1 MARKPPKGKS
11 LAEVNPEL
19 AKQWHAT
26 KNGNLSPA
34 DISAGSTQKVW
45 WKCSKGNDHEWQA
58 AVGSRNQGRGCSICS
73 GKTIVKSNCLATINP
88 SLAQQWHPT
97 KNKPLTTF
105 HISPYSGKKVWWKCD
120 QGIDHEW
127 QSSVAHR
134 SNGKG
139 CPICA
144 GQMVV
149 KSNCLATINPSLA
162 QQWHPTKNKG
172 IKPEDYTIG
181 SNKVVWWKCPKGDD
195 HEWKASIKRRQETG
209 CSICAGKTI
218 VKSNCL
224 ATTHPEVAKK
234 WHPTKNK
241 GISPKDVSAF
251 SLKIVW
257 WKCPKGDDHEWKS
270 SVANITNGN
279 DCSVCY
285 GRTVVKSNCLA
296 TTHPKLAN
304 EWHPNKNGLLTP
316 NDIVAGSNKR
326 VWWKCPKGEDH
337 EWKASVNER
346 KSGQGCS
353 ICAGKTVVKSNC
365 LATTHPK
372 LANEWHPN
380 KNGKLTPKDIIS
392 GSHKRVWWKCPKG
405 NDHEWKAS
413 VGSRVSGNGCS
424 ICAGK
429 KVVKSNC
436 LATTHPKLANE
447 WHPNKNGLLTPNDIV
462 SGSGKK
468 VYWKC
473 SKGIDHEWKAVVA
486 SRANGR
492 NCPYCDLTPQS
503 KQELTI
509 TFELIQFF
517 EDINP
522 KGFKT
527 RVKGKLWSIDIYI
540 PQLKLGIEFD
550 GSYWHKDKRALDKL
564 KTERLEEDGFE
575 IFRVREEPLK
585 RIFEDDIMSKQPF
598 NAKQLTNNILTQI
611 MSRYTLDSKKIA
623 KIESYIAKKGIQ
635 NEKGLDKYIEMILTE
650 KAEKK
655 K

>member
-19 AKQWHAT
+19 AKEWHAT

-279 DCSVCY
+279 GCSVCY

-296 TTHPKLAN
+296 TTHPKLAD

-365 LATTHPK
+365 LATTNPDIAE
-372 LANEWHPN
+372 LWHPIKN
-380 KNGKLTPKDIIS
+380 KGLTPYDILS
-392 GSHKRVWWKCPKG
+392 GSHKKVW
-405 NDHEWKAS
+405 
-413 VGSRVSGNGCS
+413 
-424 ICAGK
+424 
-429 KVVKSNC
+429 
-436 LATTHPKLANE
+436 
-447 WHPNKNGLLTPNDIV
+447 
-462 SGSGKK
+462 
-468 VYWKC
+468 WKC
-473 SKGIDHEWKAVVA
+473 SKGVDHEWRTTPDSLRRG
-486 SRANGR
+486 SR
-492 NCPYCDLTPQS
+492 CPFCTLTPQS
-503 KQELTI
+503 RQELTI
-509 TFELIQFF
+509 TFELLKIFK
-517 EDINP
+517 DINP

-527 RVKGKLWSIDIYI
+527 RVDGKLWTIDIYI
-540 PQLKLGIEFD
+540 PQLHLGIEFD
-550 GSYWHKDKRALDKL
+550 GSYWHKDKQALDKL
-564 KTERLEEDGFE
+564 KTEQLNDEGFKV
-575 IFRVREEPLK
+575 IRVREEPLK
-585 RIFEDDIMSKQPF
+585 KLFETDVISNQPF
-598 NAKQLTNNILTQI
+598 NGKDVTDKVLRQI
-611 MSRYTLDSKKIA
+611 MSMFDLSASTIRKIN
-623 KIESYIAKKGIQ
+623 SYLARKELQ
-635 NEKGLDKYIEMILTE
+635 NEKGLEDYIEMILTQ
-650 KAEKK
+650 KAEK
-655 K
+655 